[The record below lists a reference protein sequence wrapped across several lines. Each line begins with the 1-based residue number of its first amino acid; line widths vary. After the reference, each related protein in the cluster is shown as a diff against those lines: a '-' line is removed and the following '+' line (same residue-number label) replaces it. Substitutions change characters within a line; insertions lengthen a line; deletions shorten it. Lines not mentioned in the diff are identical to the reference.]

1 MDNRPSRRPQ
11 PGRWLAMALVT
22 TALLAGTASAG
33 DPEDDILR
41 AQERAERDA
50 ERATERADR
59 DEARFIE
66 DRARIQEDAASDPE
80 RAARD
85 EARLEEDRAEE
96 LAEQQEEAADD
107 LEDYLD
113 DLADAQE
120 DLADDLADAQDYG
133 SSTEMQDLASTEDP
147 EFDRRGYP
155 VRRGE
160 VVGLDLAE
168 GQLAEASRQGFRVIS
183 REPLPSLQSEFVR
196 LSVPEGMDVGAALEL
211 ARSIA
216 PGATLDLVH
225 YYGMQITPSGAF
237 GAQDAGVLP
246 RREGRLTIGMIDTG
260 IVGHSALGE
269 TSVELRDFSDGE
281 GGVPTAHGTAIASI
295 LASEGSSTIYAANI
309 FRGSAERPHTSA
321 DALVRALEWMAGND
335 VPVINMSLS
344 GPRNSVLDRLVQRTI
359 SGGTV
364 IVAAAGNGGPTAPP
378 AYPAALRNVVAVTAV
393 DRNNRVYRYANQGDY
408 ISVAARGVNEPAA
421 RVGGGIARYSGTSY
435 ATPHIAAWM
444 ARCMDGSA
452 VSTCVASL
460 RREARDL
467 GEPGF
472 RSCLWAWSGRIAGIF
487 TARGNKSVFV
497 TVVGPGSSLAAE
509 GTRR

>member
-1 MDNRPSRRPQ
+1 MNGMASRHPRS
-11 PGRWLAMALVT
+11 GRWLAMAAAATVF
-22 TALLAGTASAG
+22 AAGSAYAG
-33 DPEDDILR
+33 DPDDEIDR
-41 AQERAERDA
+41 AQERAARDA
-50 ERATERADR
+50 ERAAERADR
-59 DEARFIE
+59 DEARYVE
-66 DRARIQEDAASDPE
+66 DRARIEEDAADDAE

-120 DLADDLADAQDYG
+120 DLADDLADAAEEHG
-133 SSTEMQDLASTEDP
+133 SSEEMRDLASGEDP

-160 VVGLDLAE
+160 VVALDI
-168 GQLAEASRQGFRVIS
+168 AEAQLDEVRRQGFGVIA
-183 REPLPSLQSEFVR
+183 REPLPSLQSEFIR
-196 LSVPEGMDVGAALEL
+196 LSVPEGMEAGAALEL

-225 YYGMQITPSGAF
+225 YYGLQITPSGAL
-237 GAQDAGVLP
+237 GSQDAGVLP

-260 IVGHSALGE
+260 IVGHAALGE
-269 TSVELRDFSDGE
+269 TSVELRDFSGGE
-281 GGVPTAHGTAIASI
+281 GGIPTGHGTAIASI

-335 VPVINMSLS
+335 VPVINISLS

-359 SGGTV
+359 SGGTI

-393 DRNNRVYRYANQGDY
+393 DRNNRVYRYANQGEY

-435 ATPHIAAWM
+435 ATPHVAAWM
-444 ARCMDGSA
+444 ARCMGGSA
-452 VSTCVASL
+452 VSTCAASL

-472 RSCLWAWSGRIAGIF
+472 DPVYGHGL
-487 TARGNKSVFV
+487 V
-497 TVVGPGSSLAAE
+497 E
-509 GTRR
+509 